1 MSFVARRM
9 QEIVDIEDSL
19 TDVAGIGASLV
30 AVGWGGTIL
39 HRQGTATAG
48 SRPLRLL
55 PSTPCMT
62 PRSAR
67 CPR

>member
-30 AVGWGGTIL
+30 AVG
-39 HRQGTATAG
+39 
-48 SRPLRLL
+48 
-55 PSTPCMT
+55 
-62 PRSAR
+62 
-67 CPR
+67 